1 MLEKL
6 FYGENLLL
14 LFWTSLVVFF
24 VVFECGFRTGR
35 GQRSRID
42 ETAKSWIAI
51 IDGAVLGIFGIVLAF
66 SFAMAQ
72 ERFQARKQLVVEEAN
87 AIGTTYLRAQWLP
100 EPHRTDVS
108 TLLRRYVD
116 VRLPNDLQSRNVE
129 DVVQEVVVL
138 SEQLH
143 NQLWLHA
150 VEIAKKGS
158 ASPVI
163 ALFLATLNDMI
174 DLNTKRLAAFQ
185 NQVPEIILLLLYG
198 LAAFTLLITGYGCG
212 FSNRRNVLAT
222 FPLIGLLALFLFV
235 IVDLDRPGRGLI
247 KVSQQSMI
255 RLQQQ
260 LHSNMAAPEAKRE
273 HSGGRSH

>member
-6 FYGENLLL
+6 FYGETLLL
-14 LFWTSLVVFF
+14 LFWTSLVGFF
-24 VVFECGFRTGR
+24 VVFECGFWI
-35 GQRSRID
+35 GQRQRSALD
-42 ETAKSWIAI
+42 EPTKSWIITINMAI
-51 IDGAVLGIFGIVLAF
+51 LGIFGLLLAF
-66 SFAMAQ
+66 SFSMAQ
-72 ERFQARKQLVVEEAN
+72 HRFELRKQLVVEEAN

-100 EPHRTDVS
+100 EPHRTDIS

-116 VRLPNDLQSRNVE
+116 VRLPSDLHVRKME
-129 DVVQEVVVL
+129 DVVQEGVVL

-143 NQLWLHA
+143 NQLWSHA

-174 DLNTKRLAAFQ
+174 DLNTKRLAAFE
-185 NQVPEIILLLLYG
+185 NRVPEIILLLLYG

-212 FSNRRNVLAT
+212 FTNRQNILAT

-260 LHSNMAAPEAKRE
+260 LHSNMAAPDEKR
-273 HSGGRSH
+273 